1 MPTDP
6 TPADDIH
13 RTLHAAGWS
22 TGVDAVHTT
31 GGEFRWIVTAWK
43 GDRRVEGRGASA
55 TEAWRAALGAVA
67 SASES

>member
-6 TPADDIH
+6 TPANEIH
-13 RTLHAAGWS
+13 RTLHAGGWS

-55 TEAWRAALGAVA
+55 TEAWRAAMGAVA
-67 SASES
+67 SAS